1 MANRL
6 NLPASTDVV
15 ERTKWHISIRWL
27 LVLVYCMPLFIT
39 LAINDQ
45 TGVRALDLSMVLSLG
60 LISNIA
66 YSAAS
71 KVRKGNDYQRRIS
84 LIALVSDIILISLV
98 IFIVTNALTFGPT
111 DAAQLSS
118 TLSPEIFYVI
128 PLIIAA
134 ATLGRLSIYL
144 AAITSLLAYSI
155 TMNLALSNIG
165 FEYLRPR
172 FLYYATAIAII
183 AICIDSI
190 TRLLIEKEKQAI
202 QKGESLRRAQSIA
215 KIGSWEWDIPS
226 NTVFWSDELF
236 RIFNVQAIGKKA
248 TLESYLER
256 VHPEDRK
263 LVGDSI
269 RQAIEDKKSFKFE
282 HRTATQPNPR
292 YVLSEGQ
299 VILNKKGKPTKLVG
313 IAQDVTA
320 ERQLERAKSE
330 FVSLAS
336 HQLRTPATGVKAFIA
351 LLNDGYAGKLSEK
364 QHHFLSN
371 AYKANERQL
380 TIIND
385 LLNVASIESG
395 RIALKK
401 TRVDIIELIK
411 SIADEYKPQAI
422 EKKQRLSLSLP
433 EPPLYAEIDEPRFK
447 MILDNLLSNAK
458 KYTPEKGQINIRVV
472 KTSKNIF
479 IHIKD
484 SGSGIA
490 KKDQGRLFAK
500 FSRIDNPKNIDI
512 EGSGLG
518 LYLAKYLA
526 KLHNGDILVKSKLGH
541 GSTFTIKVPV
551 FIPPIKHKKGKSTSQ
566 RVKDIILRR

>member
-1 MANRL
+1 MVNKL

-15 ERTKWHISIRWL
+15 ERIRWHINVRWV
-27 LVLVYCMPLFIT
+27 LVIVYCMPLFI
-39 LAINDQ
+39 AISMNDQ
-45 TGVRALDLSMVLSLG
+45 TSIRALDLSMVLTIGVL
-60 LISNIA
+60 SNIA
-66 YSAAS
+66 FSSAS
-71 KVRKGNDYQRRIS
+71 RVRRGNDYQRRIS

-98 IFIVTNALTFGPT
+98 IYLLDSSLNLDPT
-111 DAAQLSS
+111 ATSQLYSS
-118 TLSPEIFYVI
+118 FSPEIFYVV

-144 AAITSLLAYSI
+144 AAITSLLAYSF
-155 TMNLALSNIG
+155 TASLAYNNT
-165 FEYLRPR
+165 E
-172 FLYYATAIAII
+172 FLYMRPKYVYYAVAIAVI
-183 AICIDSI
+183 AFCIDSI

-202 QKGESLRRAQSIA
+202 KKGESLIRAQSIA
-215 KIGSWEWDIPS
+215 GIGSWEWDIPS
-226 NTVFWSDELF
+226 NTVFWSDELY
-236 RIFNVQAIGKKA
+236 RIFDLQAIGKKA

-256 VHPEDRK
+256 VHPDDRK
-263 LVGDSI
+263 LVSDSI
-269 RQAIEDKKSFKFE
+269 KQAVENKKPFKFE
-282 HRTATQPNPR
+282 HRTAVMPNPK
-292 YVLSEGQ
+292 YVLTEGQ
-299 VILNKKGKPTKLVG
+299 VMLDKKGGSEKLVG

-351 LLNDGYAGKLSEK
+351 LLSDGYAGKLNEK
-364 QHHFLSN
+364 QLHFLSN

-401 TRVDIIELIK
+401 THVDIIELIK
-411 SIADEYKPQAI
+411 SIAEEYKPQAI
-422 EKKQRLSLSLP
+422 EKKQKLTLGLP
-433 EPPLYAEIDEPRFK
+433 ESPLYAEIDEARFK

-458 KYTPEKGQINIRVV
+458 KYTPEKGHINIRVV

-479 IHIKD
+479 IHVKD
-484 SGSGIA
+484 SGSGIS
-490 KKDQGRLFAK
+490 KKDLSKLFAK

-526 KLHNGDILVKSKLGH
+526 KLHDGDILVKSKLNH
-541 GSTFTIKVPV
+541 GSTFTIKIPV
-551 FIPPIKHKKGKSTSQ
+551 FNAPTKHKKGKSTSQ